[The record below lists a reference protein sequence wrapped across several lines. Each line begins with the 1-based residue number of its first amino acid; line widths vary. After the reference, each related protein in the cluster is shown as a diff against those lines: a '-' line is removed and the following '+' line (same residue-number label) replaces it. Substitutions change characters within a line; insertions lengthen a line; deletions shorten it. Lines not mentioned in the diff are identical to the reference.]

1 MENKLREISLF
12 PGSSIASNRR
22 YAVFGFRWIALMLG
36 AEKALLPTKRTES
49 GRTMLS
55 QALLLNASLPMYYT
69 PPRSM
74 NFIFFAPAKA

>member
-1 MENKLREISLF
+1 
-12 PGSSIASNRR
+12 
-22 YAVFGFRWIALMLG
+22 MLG

-55 QALLLNASLPMYYT
+55 QALLLNASLPMYCT